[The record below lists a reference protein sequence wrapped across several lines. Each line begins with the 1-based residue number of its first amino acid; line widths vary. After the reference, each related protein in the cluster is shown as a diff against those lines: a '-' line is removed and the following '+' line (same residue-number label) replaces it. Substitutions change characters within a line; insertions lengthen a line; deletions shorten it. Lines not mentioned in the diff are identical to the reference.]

1 MAALLHSQLLAYW
14 TNMLGQH
21 KRVFE
26 LVPYQSA
33 WIDHF
38 GREADRIRSAL
49 GDKALQIVHIGST
62 SIPGMAAKPI
72 IDIMVA
78 VEKLTQSSD
87 LVLALDGIGY
97 DYFPVDTVAGRMFFA
112 REIRPEIRTHHLNLA
127 QKGSEFWENQLLF
140 RDYLREN
147 DQLASEYIRLKK
159 DFAEYYARTNHLDRE
174 WKSEFV
180 AKVLELAEKE
190 ERESS

>member
-1 MAALLHSQLLAYW
+1 
-14 TNMLGQH
+14 MLGQH

-26 LVPYQSA
+26 LAPYQSE
-33 WIDHF
+33 WIDQF
-38 GREADRIRSAL
+38 DREADLLRSIL
-49 GDKALQIVHIGST
+49 GDKALQVEHVGST

-78 VEKLTQSSD
+78 VEILTRSSD
-87 LVLALDGIGY
+87 LILALDGIGY
-97 DYFPVDTVAGRMFFA
+97 NYRPLDTIADRIFFA
-112 REIRPEIRTHHLNLA
+112 RESQPEIRTHHLNLT
-127 QKGSEFWENQLLF
+127 QKGSEFWKNQLLF

-147 DQLASEYIRLKK
+147 DPLASEYIQLKN

-180 AKVLELAEKE
+180 AKVLEMAN
-190 ERESS
+190 SDSQAIG